1 MCAME
6 FGIYLLNVAKPPRA
20 QERARAKRK
29 GSYPTKKLKEFS
41 TTPIWGGSM
50 ITCLKVEDLLRVSG
64 SLSNRTNSHE
74 VTYRSPVL

>member
-1 MCAME
+1 ME

-41 TTPIWGGSM
+41 TTPRWLFPLEAWIMLVDHQAVALFAG
-50 ITCLKVEDLLRVSG
+50 K
-64 SLSNRTNSHE
+64 
-74 VTYRSPVL
+74 TYGMV